1 MATFGLPADVETSL
15 LRDLTEREA
24 QYVQAWL
31 DRAERLILARIP
43 DLAVR
48 VQSNAAYGSIVSGVE
63 GEMVA
68 RVFRNPEGVRQEDEG
83 NYSIRLDAAVASGI
97 LMVSPT
103 EWESLGAAS
112 LPIRS
117 VSGAM
122 DEYAA
127 TRYGEYRP
135 DLRFQYGWPGGDPSF

>member
-48 VQSNAAYGSIVSGVE
+48 VQSNSAYGSIVAGVE

-97 LMVSPT
+97 LMVSPS
-103 EWESLGAAS
+103 EWESLGAANA
-112 LPIRS
+112 PIKS
-117 VSGAM
+117 VAGAM

-127 TRYGEYRP
+127 TRYGSARP